1 MNLSQLTFQSTS
13 FFVLYHTFQPLNLST
28 SFPHHIYTMHTHTH
42 THFFLDRFEYIGSK
56 KQHEKMEG
64 YTKINGN
71 NTSNNKS
78 RSTDFSDLQS
88 FPQPHKTNENLS
100 PNHTTVHEVQIK
112 NIDLE
117 SISKNQHSK
126 SHETHDENENEN
138 EDGIAN
144 DGKMKG
150 NNTIPAGVKLSRAC
164 SVSAAATANR
174 FRLERQGSKRSTT
187 TSFQSVKRVFSM
199 RRSSSVSE
207 KYCRI
212 HDQGFTISSPVL
224 DDVAEANEG
233 MEIKKKKSGS
243 GRILKACKRLFGI

>member
-1 MNLSQLTFQSTS
+1 
-13 FFVLYHTFQPLNLST
+13 
-28 SFPHHIYTMHTHTH
+28 
-42 THFFLDRFEYIGSK
+42 
-56 KQHEKMEG
+56 MEG

-224 DDVAEANEG
+224 DDVTEANEG
-233 MEIKKKKSGS
+233 MEMKKKKSGS

>member
-1 MNLSQLTFQSTS
+1 
-13 FFVLYHTFQPLNLST
+13 
-28 SFPHHIYTMHTHTH
+28 
-42 THFFLDRFEYIGSK
+42 
-56 KQHEKMEG
+56 MEG
-64 YTKINGN
+64 YTKIKGT

-88 FPQPHKTNENLS
+88 FPQPHKTSENLS
-100 PNHTTVHEVQIK
+100 PNHTTVDEVQIK

-138 EDGIAN
+138 EDSIAN
-144 DGKMKG
+144 DEKMKG
-150 NNTIPAGVKLSRAC
+150 NNSIPAGVKLSRAY
-164 SVSAAATANR
+164 SVSAAASANR
-174 FRLERQGSKRSTT
+174 FKLERQGSRRSTT
-187 TSFQSVKRVFSM
+187 STSFQSVKRVFSM